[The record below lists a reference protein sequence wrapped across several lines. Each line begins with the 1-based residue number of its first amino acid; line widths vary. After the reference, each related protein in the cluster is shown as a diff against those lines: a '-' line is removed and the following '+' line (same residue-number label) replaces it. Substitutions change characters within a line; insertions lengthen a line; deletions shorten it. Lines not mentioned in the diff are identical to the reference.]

1 VGDQWGGR
9 AGRCALVLTAA
20 AACGRQAVKQAVHKA
35 LYENRASA
43 CVSILQRS
51 YADADAVC
59 LQEVSAALA
68 ERLRDALPRFAVIQP
83 AAIDR

>member
-1 VGDQWGGR
+1 M
-9 AGRCALVLTAA
+9 
-20 AACGRQAVKQAVHKA
+20 KQAVHAA
-35 LYENRASA
+35 LYKNRAAA